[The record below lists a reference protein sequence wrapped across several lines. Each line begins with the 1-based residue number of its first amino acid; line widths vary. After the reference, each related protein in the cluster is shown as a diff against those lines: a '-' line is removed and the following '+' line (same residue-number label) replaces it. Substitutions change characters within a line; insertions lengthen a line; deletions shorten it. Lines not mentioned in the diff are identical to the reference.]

1 MTAAPSTS
9 PPSTAVYTPP
19 SSTIPVHFSPGT
31 SSASLP
37 LDALDISAPIVYSLR
52 AAAGQELT
60 FGFMQPTEQS
70 AGDLDFNE
78 LTSSEGRA
86 TIRLIAPDGRTLAS
100 GATHGSRWLPLDG
113 VYVLELRAGSIPP
126 GVDETLA
133 VSINNHSECH
143 DCNAG
148 PTWTTVHEDRM
159 IGGYRFTTQLPDF
172 SDERMHAAIDRWV
185 TEQMQPLASDTEFSG
200 YEEIVADVLLSSPNL
215 VAVQFQIEYWADG
228 TPHPWMDFDQLTL
241 DAAGNEIDPS
251 KAVAVSRDGDG
262 NWTGLSASV
271 LDRQVRAHL
280 QQSFGDVMNWTTTG
294 GLFGPGLDGVNVA
307 YARCELE
314 SCALDAV
321 RVVVPYAEVPGIA
334 TPLLATT
341 LAGPVATGD

>member
-148 PTWTTVHEDRM
+148 PTWTTVH
-159 IGGYRFTTQLPDF
+159 
-172 SDERMHAAIDRWV
+172 
-185 TEQMQPLASDTEFSG
+185 
-200 YEEIVADVLLSSPNL
+200 
-215 VAVQFQIEYWADG
+215 
-228 TPHPWMDFDQLTL
+228 
-241 DAAGNEIDPS
+241 
-251 KAVAVSRDGDG
+251 
-262 NWTGLSASV
+262 
-271 LDRQVRAHL
+271 
-280 QQSFGDVMNWTTTG
+280 
-294 GLFGPGLDGVNVA
+294 
-307 YARCELE
+307 
-314 SCALDAV
+314 
-321 RVVVPYAEVPGIA
+321 
-334 TPLLATT
+334 
-341 LAGPVATGD
+341 